1 MNLRQESRTVALW
14 LARRNATVVFA
25 ESCTGGLVAA
35 SLAQVPGISDFLCG
49 SAVTYRNQTKHG
61 WLEVPAEHLADPG
74 PVSELVARE
83 MALGVLRQTPEAN
96 VGVSVTGHLGPRAP
110 EHLDGLVYIARV
122 RRRPPPQADDLLV
135 NRHRLAVRGRVRRQR
150 EAARLVLAELLDL
163 LVHWD

>member
-1 MNLRQESRTVALW
+1 MNLRQDSRTVGLW
-14 LARRNATVVFA
+14 LARRDARVVLA

-61 WLEVPAEHLADPG
+61 WLQIPAEHLVDPG

-83 MALGVLRQTPEAN
+83 MALGVLRRTPEAT
-96 VGVSVTGHLGPRAP
+96 VGVSVTGHLGPHSP
-110 EHLDGLVYIARV
+110 EHLDGVVYIGMA
-122 RRRPPPQADDLLV
+122 RRRQPPQADDILV
-135 NRHRLAVRGRVRRQR
+135 NPHRLATRGRVRRQR
-150 EAARLVLAELLDL
+150 EAARLVLNELLGL